1 MERVILH
8 CDMNGF
14 FASVEGLEHP
24 ELRDKPFAVCGDP
37 ESRHG
42 IILAKNEIAKQY
54 HIKTAETIWQAQR
67 KCPQLI
73 LLRAHHEKYEYY
85 SGKAN
90 EIYLEYTDRVE
101 PCSIDE
107 SWLDVTESG
116 RLFGNGREI
125 ADTLRQRMRQELG
138 LTISVGVSFNKIFAK
153 MGSDYQKPDATTEI
167 TRRNYKQLLYP
178 LPVSELILVGR
189 SAEEKLK
196 TMGITTIGQ
205 LAECNVAM
213 LKRALGKM
221 GETIHAY
228 ANGVDLREVAYAEE
242 QREAKSIGNS
252 MTFQRDLRKTEEV
265 RAGVLFLADTVASRL
280 RASHKKCTTVQIV
293 LRDPDFHDR
302 SRQKKLPQ
310 ATNLATEIAREA
322 TELILS
328 IWKPGMPIRL
338 ISVTAAQLQS
348 EEQAQQLT
356 FWENT
361 EGEKRKKLEHLERA
375 MDGIRERYGKDSVKF
390 AGAAT
395 NDVTEK
401 TEN

>member
-54 HIKTAETIWQAQR
+54 HIQTAETIWQAQR

-138 LTISVGVSFNKIFAK
+138 LTISVGVSFNKVFAK

-167 TRRNYKQLLYP
+167 TRQNYKQLLYP

-196 TMGITTIGQ
+196 TMGITTIGG
-205 LAECNVAM
+205 LAECNVTL
-213 LKRALGKM
+213 LKRALGKL

-252 MTFQRDLRKTEEV
+252 MTFQKDLRTTEEV
-265 RAGVLFLADTVASRL
+265 RAGVLFLADSVASRL
-280 RASHKKCTTVQIV
+280 RANRQKCTTVQIV
-293 LRDPDFHDR
+293 LRDADFHDR
-302 SRQKKLPQ
+302 SKQKKMSH

-338 ISVTAAQLQS
+338 ISVTAAQLQA
-348 EEQAQQLT
+348 ENQAQQLT

-401 TEN
+401 TED